1 MRNKRRAL
9 LAAGLIAGTAA
20 LTGCTAKPAPASTST
35 PQPAQQATAEPATE
49 QPTAAATASPA
60 AEEGEVPGETA
71 GEDSTVPLALEIDG
85 KAVEPGAVMEQDG
98 LLLPLEETAKALG
111 FRTDS
116 QQKQEDQ
123 EGTQVR
129 RVITLDKEDSRITV
143 AWTVSD
149 NTAKNISWQK
159 DGLLIPVDT
168 RLTTMNGEVYVPAAF
183 FEEAMGVKVSRTQKG
198 VEVTAPKPMETNQIT
213 NDSSGKNG

>member
-1 MRNKRRAL
+1 MRNKRKAL

-20 LTGCTAKPAPASTST
+20 LTGCTANPAPASTST
-35 PQPAQQATAEPATE
+35 PQPAQQATAEPATA
-49 QPTAAATASPA
+49 QPTASATASPA
-60 AEEGEVPGETA
+60 TEEGEVPGETA
-71 GEDSTVPLALEIDG
+71 GEDSTIPLEADG
-85 KAVEPGAVMEQDG
+85 KTVEPGAVTEQDS
-98 LLLPLEETAKALG
+98 LLLPLEATAKALG
-111 FRTDS
+111 FKTDS

-129 RVITLDKEDSRITV
+129 RVVTLDKEDSRITV

-183 FEEAMGVKVSRTQKG
+183 FEEAMGVTVSRTQKG

-213 NDSSGKNG
+213 DDSSGKNG